1 MTQDSEKSDFFSTRH
16 ARMDAEYEKELREE
30 AEREPLRIGRR
41 ESEPHSAE
49 VSYLFDVL
57 CSNFPEHRS
66 IWDLHHYFSIEG
78 ERVDIQFDISLFLN
92 FKIPEDLPSYNASDF
107 ENRIPDLAINILSK
121 STWRKDLS
129 EILET
134 CRRLKILVYII
145 FLPYPIARKVLSHP
159 FLRVYILNEKG
170 SYVSIDLNEY
180 MIIEDKI
187 IDEHARID
195 LPAKIPFDLALKKL
209 DRTYLGAKPR
219 SRLILLKK
227 GKNEVLLSKFEEER
241 KKAEESERRAKEAE
255 RRAEEEKKRAEEEK
269 KRAEEEKKRAEEEK
283 KRAEEEKKR
292 AEEEKK
298 RADELE
304 KKIKSLMAK
313 NTSS

>member
-1 MTQDSEKSDFFSTRH
+1 MTQHSERPDFFSTRH

-30 AEREPLRIGRR
+30 AEREPPRIGRR

-78 ERVDIQFDISLFLN
+78 ERVDIQFDISFFLN

-134 CRRLKILVYII
+134 CRRLKISIYVI
-145 FLPYPIARKVLSHP
+145 FLPYPIARKVLNHP

-170 SYVSIDLNEY
+170 SYGSIDLNDY

-219 SRLILLKK
+219 SRLVLLKK
-227 GKNEVLLSKFEEER
+227 GKNEILLSKFEKER
-241 KKAEESERRAKEAE
+241 KRAEDADRKAKEADLRAKDADRRAKEAD
-255 RRAEEEKKRAEEEK
+255 RKAEEEKR
-269 KRAEEEKKRAEEEK
+269 
-283 KRAEEEKKR
+283 
-292 AEEEKK
+292 
-298 RADELE
+298 RADEFE
-304 KKIKSLMAK
+304 KELLALRSKKG
-313 NTSS
+313 TF